1 MKKILLLIA
10 VFSLLLIPSNVFA
23 ETTVTGLKE
32 AVEEEIQLFGSAEG
46 YEEGVQQL
54 KDIDLSGYSENDDKV
69 NVYLFRGS
77 TCSHCFNAVLYFA
90 SIAGESGKY
99 FNLKSYEVWNNT
111 ENSELMEKVGAKL
124 NDEVS
129 GVPYIVVGDKSWSGF
144 ADSYGEEILS
154 KIKSEYEKP
163 ADERTDIVK
172 DIVSGTTSD
181 SSSNDVIALLIIL
194 LVTGAIVAGIVVT
207 RKKAS

>member
-1 MKKILLLIA
+1 
-10 VFSLLLIPSNVFA
+10 
-23 ETTVTGLKE
+23 
-32 AVEEEIQLFGSAEG
+32 
-46 YEEGVQQL
+46 
-54 KDIDLSGYSENDDKV
+54 
-69 NVYLFRGS
+69 
-77 TCSHCFNAVLYFA
+77 
-90 SIAGESGKY
+90 
-99 FNLKSYEVWNNT
+99 
-111 ENSELMEKVGAKL
+111 MEKVGAKL

-163 ADERTDIVK
+163 ADERTDIIK

-194 LVTGAIVAGIVVT
+194 LVTGGIIARIVVN
-207 RKKAS
+207 RKQAS

>member
-54 KDIDLSGYSENDDKV
+54 KDIDLSSYSENDDKV

-154 KIKSEYEKP
+154 KIKSEYEKT

-194 LVTGAIVAGIVVT
+194 LVTGGIVAGIVVT

>member
-54 KDIDLSGYSENDDKV
+54 KDIDLSSYSENDDKV

-154 KIKSEYEKP
+154 KIKSEYEKT
-163 ADERTDIVK
+163 ADERIDIVK
-172 DIVSGTTSD
+172 DIVSGTTSG

-194 LVTGAIVAGIVVT
+194 LVTGGIVVT

>member
-32 AVEEEIQLFGSAEG
+32 TVEEEIQLFGSAEG

-154 KIKSEYEKP
+154 KIKSEYEKT
-163 ADERTDIVK
+163 ADERIDIVK
-172 DIVSGTTSD
+172 DIVSGTTSG

-194 LVTGAIVAGIVVT
+194 LVTGGIVAGIVVT